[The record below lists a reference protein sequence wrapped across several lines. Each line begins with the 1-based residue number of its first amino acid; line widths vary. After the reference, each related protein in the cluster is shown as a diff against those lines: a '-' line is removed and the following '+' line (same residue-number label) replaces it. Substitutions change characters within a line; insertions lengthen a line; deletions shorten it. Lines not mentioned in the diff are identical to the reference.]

1 MVAGAWY
8 EEVPVAGYSVS
19 PAEQPRRILKQSFS
33 KSVAQKCSRFVG
45 FQKPLKQ
52 PQTFVKEPK
61 GEAKYMLNA
70 SALAE
75 HDFGLSSCKTLKSNS
90 QSTNGSDST
99 IDPGTPSKHSEA
111 SLPGSVESDDENES
125 SRNNACDQH
134 AELKRIAKQIGQKR
148 NFNYRVIRNA
158 FLAVD
163 ADRDGRL
170 SSSEVASLCNHF
182 GMSASAASRF
192 YASMEKDEHGNAN
205 WQKFMAVFAPV
216 FKEPPLEPPCYDA
229 SRLFLHRGQVW

>member
-8 EEVPVAGYSVS
+8 EELPVAGYSVT
-19 PAEQPRRILKQSFS
+19 PAEEPRRILKQRFS
-33 KSVAQKCSRFVG
+33 KSIAQKCSRFVG
-45 FQKPLKQ
+45 FQKPSKQ

-61 GEAKYMLNA
+61 GEARYMLNA
-70 SALAE
+70 SSLAE
-75 HDFGLSSCKTLKSNS
+75 HDFGFSKVKILKSNS

-111 SLPGSVESDDENES
+111 SLPGSVESDEENES
-125 SRNNACDQH
+125 SRNNSCDQQ
-134 AELKRIAKQIGQKR
+134 AELKRIAKQIGHKT
-148 NFNYRVIRNA
+148 NSNYRVIRNA

-170 SSSEVASLCNHF
+170 SSSEVASLCDHF
-182 GMSASAASRF
+182 GMSASAAFRF

-216 FKEPPLEPPCYDA
+216 FKEASPEPPCYDT
-229 SRLFLHRGQVW
+229 SRLFLRRGQVW